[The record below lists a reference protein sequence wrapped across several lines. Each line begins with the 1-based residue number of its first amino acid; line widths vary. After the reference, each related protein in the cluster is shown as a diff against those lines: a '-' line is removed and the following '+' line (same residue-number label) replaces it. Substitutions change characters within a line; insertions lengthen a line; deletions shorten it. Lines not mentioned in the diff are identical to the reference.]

1 MANSYISFNCLNIA
15 FDASLVVESLIVQL
29 NNFTKI
35 AFNLDFSTRLL
46 RPSLSDIAYRLNK
59 RRACASLHTYNA
71 KYCPMPVLPVPVIAK
86 YFCSAI
92 ARPDIARPDI
102 ARAHELTH
110 IEQYLPE
117 RESETDFLFVSP
129 SQLSLSSSLL
139 KKKMKMKNE
148 KWQLRFAVPAQ

>member
-1 MANSYISFNCLNIA
+1 
-15 FDASLVVESLIVQL
+15 
-29 NNFTKI
+29 
-35 AFNLDFSTRLL
+35 
-46 RPSLSDIAYRLNK
+46 
-59 RRACASLHTYNA
+59 
-71 KYCPMPVLPVPVIAK
+71 MPVLPVPVIAK

-148 KWQLRFAVPAQ
+148 KWQLRFAVPLRSKYGSQGKVGSTRHLFRRRRRRRTFQ